1 MARNLVLSP
10 IGSRFDISA
19 IEAYLDAQPDIF
31 LDPHGTGI
39 HVVAGAPEA
48 VPNRESARLQ
58 DPSRFPRAGYITVT
72 PDSVAVDQEMADEDE
87 LRSIMEFLRWLWK
100 QHEFTARDDYGQDFT
115 EQFRTEGV
123 ETLYSEKVRRMPAP
137 WAGKLIKVGF
147 FQELDHGDISGPS
160 LKTSRADTP
169 APDEAL
175 IVAYLESGP
184 VLVPSSDTTEDWL
197 ADDVDVEIGPPH
209 ILTDGTYAWP
219 ADLAYYVRKYHVR
232 LPKHFTLHIQ
242 RNGFQVPANVDLTSL
257 TLE

>member
-10 IGSRFDISA
+10 IGSHFDITA
-19 IEAYLDAQPDIF
+19 IHAYLDAQPDIF
-31 LDPHGTGI
+31 IDPHGTGI
-39 HVVAGAPEA
+39 YVVAGTPEA

-100 QHEFTARDDYGQDFT
+100 RHEFTARDDYEQDFT

-123 ETLYSEKVRRMPAP
+123 ETLYSEKVRRMLVP
-137 WAGKLIKVGF
+137 WAEKLIKVGF

-160 LKTSRADTP
+160 LKTSRSDTP
-169 APDEAL
+169 APDEAR
-175 IVAYLESGP
+175 IVAYLERGHI
-184 VLVPSSDTTEDWL
+184 LVPSSDITEDWL
-197 ADDVDVEIGPPH
+197 ADEVDVEIGPPH

-219 ADLAYYVRKYHVR
+219 ADLAYYLRKYHVR
-232 LPKHFTLHIQ
+232 LPRHFILHIQ
-242 RNGFQVPANVDLTSL
+242 RNGFQVPANVDLASL
-257 TLE
+257 RIE